1 MYFVGGCVRDK
12 LLNKPISDIDM
23 ATDATPSEMMDMFD
37 MKDIDYKPL
46 GVAFG
51 SLIVKPQEI
60 CITSFR
66 EDIKAYGRKVDVS
79 FTKSLEKD
87 SARRDFTINALYA
100 DYEGNII
107 DPQQGMSDLKN
118 KRVRFIGSPYKRI
131 NEDYLRILR
140 FFRFSSI
147 YGETAKRCDQ
157 DGLAAIKKFDADK
170 FDLVSGFRL
179 RTEITRILSIRPLY
193 SVLLEW
199 QQTPCWKRF
208 FPDGQA
214 KAHERLEE
222 LEAKYQIKSNPIT
235 SLAVL
240 NINDESSGIIYSS
253 PETAKLKILSK
264 FTSEMDQPIEE
275 LAYWYGREMTEAIV
289 LTRAAL
295 GIKAIKPDFKARLD
309 YAATRIFPIK
319 AGDIIARFK
328 GKELG
333 EKLRYLEREWI
344 SSGFALSRTA
354 LLQKF

>member
-23 ATDATPSEMMDMFD
+23 TTDATPSEMMDMFD

-46 GVAFG
+46 GVEFG

-66 EDIKAYGRKVDVS
+66 EDIKAYGRKVDIS
-79 FTKSLEKD
+79 FTKSLVKD

-147 YGETAKRCDQ
+147 YGEPAKRCDH
-157 DGLAAIKKFDADK
+157 DGLAAIKKFDVDK

-179 RTEITRILSIRPLY
+179 RTEMTRILSIRPLY

-222 LEAKYQIKSNPIT
+222 LEAKYQIESNPIT

-253 PETAKLKILSK
+253 PEKAKLKILSK

-309 YAATRIFPIK
+309 YATTRIFPIK

-333 EKLRYLEREWI
+333 KKLRYLEREWI

-354 LLQKF
+354 LLQKL